1 MEWAEYQRQIKQ
13 HPPEARQ
20 LAETWIP
27 TLYVVWSLLKDETG
41 IDSDIKQ
48 IVSDIEADFTEIYP
62 GWKPAE
68 SMGIVP
74 IAIAAT
80 PYAIPALAALTV
92 AAAAAFAA
100 QPKSRRALRDGI
112 RRIIDTLKKAK
123 KRLQR
128 KAKRPTPKGPSGK
141 GPIGAGI
148 GRALTKVA
156 LAGALMTATMS
167 GAGQEFIKSAGKALE
182 STAEGVRD
190 TPSAIKDI
198 VKFSV
203 VGVIVYFITTAMSK
217 K

>member
-1 MEWAEYQRQIKQ
+1 MEWAEYQRRIKQ
-13 HPPEARQ
+13 YPPEARK

-41 IDSDIKQ
+41 IDPDIKQ

-62 GWKPAE
+62 KWKPTE

-100 QPKSRRALRDGI
+100 QPKSRRALRDGV

-123 KRLQR
+123 KRLSER
-128 KAKRPTPKGPSGK
+128 AKRPTPKGPGK

-156 LAGALMTATMS
+156 IAGALLTATMS
-167 GAGQEFIKSAGKALE
+167 GAGQQFVKSAGKALE

>member
-1 MEWAEYQRQIKQ
+1 MKWAEYQSRIKQ

-27 TLYVVWSLLKDETG
+27 PLYVVWSLLKDETG
-41 IDSDIKQ
+41 IDQGIKE

-62 GWKPAE
+62 KWKPTE

-92 AAAAAFAA
+92 AAATAFAA
-100 QPKSRRALRDGI
+100 QPESQKALRDGV

-123 KRLQR
+123 DRLKR
-128 KAKRPTPKGPSGK
+128 KAKRPSPKGPGR

-156 LAGALMTATMS
+156 IAGALLTATMS
-167 GAGQEFIKSAGKALE
+167 GAGQQFVKSAGKALE
-182 STAEGVRD
+182 KTAEGVRD

-198 VKFSV
+198 VKYSV